1 MTQGRHDEAG
11 GPQENG
17 PGTSPGYGLTS
28 DSRIEAVLNNVP
40 VTLFAFDAAGVFT
53 MIEGRNPRIPGYEN
67 MRDFVG
73 VSIYDVFPNSPR
85 EALESTLARALG
97 GEDVQMVERIGGT
110 DFDIRMSPQRDES
123 GAIRGVFG
131 VALDITDRLHAEA
144 ALRASEMRYRAV
156 VENQMDLVCRYLP
169 DLTLTFVNEAYCD
182 YFNQSRGDLLGVNF
196 RDHLPPDELAVLEAH
211 LKSLTPARP
220 VGTIEH
226 RVYHGAGEIRWI
238 QWKDQAF
245 FDEHGRLT
253 ELQSVGRD
261 ITQWRHAQDELSKRV
276 SLLAIAQQVD
286 VELNQTLQM
295 DLVLTVALNAAVLM
309 SHADAGFIGLIE
321 GDYVRLARAVG
332 KYSETMMK
340 PNVGIIARVLRTT
353 RAALVLDV
361 RSDPDYYVDIAETRA
376 QITVPLISHDKLLGV
391 LNLETAE
398 PSRFTQEVFEFIQLL
413 AARIA
418 VAIDNAQLYQVS
430 QTQLGELRSLEQLKT
445 DMIRI
450 AAHDLRSP
458 LGIISGYVDLL
469 CEDLSGHMNEQ
480 HHVYIDSIM
489 RAVKRMQHM
498 TTDILSLERVQNKD
512 AALWQIVYLSDLIER
527 AMLDYYDESKQ
538 KGLEFNIRL
547 PEDSILVQGDPTD
560 LYEAISN
567 LIGNAIKYTPQGGR
581 VDVLL
586 KKMDGWALL
595 EIEDTG
601 FGVPVDLQSNLFK
614 PFYRAKTQETQH
626 IDGTGLGLYLVKSI
640 VERHGG
646 KMRFRSTY
654 GKGSVFGFQL
664 PLVPELSV
672 RNA

>member
-1 MTQGRHDEAG
+1 MTEGHRDEAG
-11 GPQENG
+11 GQPTNG
-17 PGTSPGYGLTS
+17 PGASSGHGLTS
-28 DSRIEAVLNNVP
+28 DLRIEAVLNNVP

-53 MIEGRNPRIPGYEN
+53 MIEGKDPRIPGYES
-67 MRDFVG
+67 MHDFVG
-73 VSIYDVFPNSPR
+73 ASVYDVFPNSPR
-85 EALESTLARALG
+85 AELESMLARALEG
-97 GEDVQMVERIGGT
+97 QDVQMVERIGDT
-110 DFDIRMSPQRDES
+110 AFDIRLSPLRAED
-123 GAIRGVFG
+123 GVIRGVFG
-131 VALDITDRLHAEA
+131 VALDITDRVRAES
-144 ALRASEMRYRAV
+144 ALRTSEMRYRAV

-182 YFNQSRGDLLGVNF
+182 YFNQSRSELIGVNF
-196 RDHLPPDELAVLEAH
+196 RDHLPPEELTVLEAH
-211 LKSLTPARP
+211 LQSLTPARP
-220 VGTIEH
+220 TGTIEH
-226 RVYHGAGEIRWI
+226 RVYNGIGEVRWI

-245 FDEHGRLT
+245 FDSHGRLT

-261 ITQWRHAQDELSKRV
+261 ITQWRYAQAELNQRV
-276 SLLAIAQQVD
+276 NLLAIAQQVD

-321 GDYVRLARAVG
+321 GDYIRLARAVG
-332 KYSETMMK
+332 KYSETMVK
-340 PNVGIIARVLRTT
+340 PNVGILARVLRTT
-353 RAALVLDV
+353 RAALVTDV
-361 RSDPDYYVDIAETRA
+361 RSDPDYYADLPDTRA

-391 LNLETAE
+391 LNLETRE
-398 PSRFTQEVFEFIQLL
+398 PGRFTQEVFEFIQLL

-430 QTQLGELRSLEQLKT
+430 QSQLAELRSLEQLKT

-469 CEDLSGHMNEQ
+469 CEDLSVHMNEQ
-480 HHVYIDSIM
+480 HRVYIDSIM

-527 AMLDYYDESKQ
+527 AMLDYYDESRQ
-538 KGLEFNIRL
+538 KGLAFNIRL
-547 PEDSILVQGDPTD
+547 PEDAIMVQGDPTD

-586 KKMDGWALL
+586 KKMDGWAQL

-601 FGVPVDLQSNLFK
+601 FGVPVDLQGNLFK